1 MLHSRLHSVG
11 RFGSQIT
18 GTPVRS
24 VRYRSNY
31 NVNVCVAILF
41 RACLCACIKPV
52 TSRQSFICFYL
63 DMHINIISELRNMP
77 VSYCFSKCMLYLHK
91 GMDNGRIMEGIW
103 RSVKAVR
110 QMLGRSMNTVTLN
123 GGPLEQLSTSI
134 IEDSGKPV
142 SLVGLD
148 DT

>member
-1 MLHSRLHSVG
+1 MCCNIVSG
-11 RFGSQIT
+11 MF
-18 GTPVRS
+18 VRMH
-24 VRYRSNY
+24 N
-31 NVNVCVAILF
+31 
-41 RACLCACIKPV
+41 
-52 TSRQSFICFYL
+52 TSYIQTIIYIFYL